1 MKLSRLYTADETAWL
16 EKSASLIGEGRY
28 DELDYKHLEVFL
40 WDMAKRDK
48 REVTSRLTTLLTHL
62 LKWDYQ
68 PRKRSRSWQVTIL
81 TQRDELEDAL
91 ESKTLKNHAEEVLP
105 RAYARAV
112 VRAAAETGL
121 SEKKFPE
128 ECPYSLDEVLA
139 FDPVGTPLENNP

>member
-16 EKSASLIGEGRY
+16 EKSAGLIGEGRY
-28 DELDYKHLEVFL
+28 DELDYKHLEEFL

-48 REVTSRLTTLLTHL
+48 REVTSRLTMLLMHL

-91 ESKTLKNHAEEVLP
+91 ASKTLTNHAQEVLP
-105 RAYARAV
+105 GAYAKALR
-112 VRAAAETGL
+112 RAAVETGL
-121 SEKKFPE
+121 SEDKFPR
-128 ECPYSLDEVLA
+128 ECPYSLEEVLGLKSL
-139 FDPVGTPLENNP
+139 GTPMENNA

>member
-16 EKSASLIGEGRY
+16 EKSASLIGAGLY
-28 DELDYKHLEVFL
+28 DELDYKHLEEFL

-81 TQRDELEDAL
+81 AQRDELEDEL

-112 VRAAAETGL
+112 VRAATETGL
-121 SEKKFPE
+121 SEKRFPE
-128 ECPYSLDEVLA
+128 ECPYSLDDLLRWNA
-139 FDPVGTPLENNP
+139 PTTPTESKQ